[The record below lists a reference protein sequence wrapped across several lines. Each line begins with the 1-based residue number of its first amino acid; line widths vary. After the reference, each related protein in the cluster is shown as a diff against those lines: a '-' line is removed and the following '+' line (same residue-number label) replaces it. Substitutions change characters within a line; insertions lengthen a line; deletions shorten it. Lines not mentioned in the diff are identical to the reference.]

1 MAFVR
6 KLPYKP
12 RLTRDQRRSV
22 IERMAAQLF
31 AERGYDAVSIEEIA
45 AAAEITKPTL
55 YDHFSSKQQLYDR
68 LLQTQSNEMVNYMA
82 DRVNA
87 SRGTPAEQLRD
98 VLDAFFAFVQ
108 EHPFAWQMLFREPP
122 TDPKLAGAA
131 RRIHQQASNN
141 VAALLRRLE
150 PSKRDLPERQ
160 LELRAE
166 GLKWAQQGLATWWY
180 DHPEVTR
187 AEIVEAVIAMS
198 PVDLG

>member
-55 YDHFSSKQQLYDR
+55 YDHFSSKQQLYDQ

-87 SRGTPAEQLRD
+87 SRGTAAEQLRD

-108 EHPFAWQMLFREPP
+108 EHPFAWRMLFREPP
-122 TDPKLAGAA
+122 TDPKIAGAA

-150 PSKRDLPERQ
+150 PSKRALPDRQ

-166 GLKWAQQGLATWWY
+166 GLKWAQQGLAAWWY

-187 AEIVEAVIAMS
+187 AEIVEAVIALS

>member
-55 YDHFSSKQQLYDR
+55 YDHFSSKQQLYDQ

-87 SRGTPAEQLRD
+87 SSGTAAEQLRD
-98 VLDAFFAFVQ
+98 VLNAFFAFVQ
-108 EHPFAWQMLFREPP
+108 EHPFAWRLLFREPP
-122 TDPKLAGAA
+122 TDPKIAGAA

-141 VAALLRRLE
+141 VAVLLRRLE
-150 PSKRDLPERQ
+150 PSKRGLPDRQ

-166 GLKWAQQGLATWWY
+166 GLKWAQQGLAAWWY